1 MENVKVNIYSKFLYL
16 KNKLTY
22 KNILKAIVI
31 IATIVIAYN
40 CLTKVA
46 YADGFLSYGNSDDP
60 YKSIQEGWGQFI
72 ADKYRNNYAL
82 DIIDTHGWELIDKA
96 ITGLTNIVFSGI
108 VMISWF
114 GVNIF
119 RFCFTND
126 IAAGFANQLNSVL
139 GSLNNGIFNNFF
151 MIVFMISLF
160 SIVYNLYKKN
170 FSAIGSQ
177 ILAVAI
183 IYATTAFLSNGA
195 VGFLSKT
202 TEFSKTIG
210 TSAIVAINGKD
221 NNNEGSLEDYSKT
234 VVGTLWGNFVQQ
246 PWVMLE
252 FDGKVPLNDENMTTK
267 NSINEEALNYS
278 KDILSEP
285 YGSDEREKALESIN
299 EKFNK
304 ELFSKNGINT
314 KLVSVCVLFV
324 ITLIKMIILIA
335 VGMIQIGFQLMSI
348 LLILLLPFIMLI
360 AIVPF
365 FGGTNIIKGIARKY
379 LGTQLGIIVSSFVLA
394 LLVLVDT
401 VTLTMFQA
409 WGANLIIALLMQ
421 CTCWIMVIA
430 FRKQLM
436 NGLINLQNRI
446 APGTSGAFKFGAKP
460 LDKWADIAKE
470 YAVNPAMD
478 RAYDIGDNLIT
489 KAQYAKEYT
498 KGNLSLYKDRK
509 VAQAIDFLGSKYDN
523 LKNNKP
529 EDIENANNP
538 KENIDGVK
546 DTKNK
551 VNSNENINKKPV
563 EKFDLNGVKATKPSN
578 ITSENIPNKNINN
591 ENINNENKSN
601 IDEEAV
607 TKNDIKDPIENKD
620 IAPKTIDENIK
631 NNGNDTGTIQD
642 KSPGSKEN
650 KTIPE
655 DEEITTKPEEIK
667 TPEKTIN
674 KENLNELRNE
684 NTSAD
689 KKNNDSN
696 ISNTSVTEVPEDL
709 VEEKSVEVINKAKND
724 VKANKEKINNNINS
738 KNTEINPETKEN
750 IEVASSPEVTEIK
763 KKSTKKVENIKNNGQ
778 PKEKPVDKK
787 EIKEVSTK
795 ERVERVKS
803 FMGVSSKDIKSKEK
817 HLENKLEYI
826 KKGNSKNFKEK
837 GS

>member
-1 MENVKVNIYSKFLYL
+1 MENVKINIYSKFLYL

-22 KNILKAIVI
+22 KNILKALVI

-40 CLTKVA
+40 CLTKIA

-210 TSAIVAINGKD
+210 TSAIVAINGKE
-221 NNNEGSLEDYSKT
+221 NNEGSLEDYSKT

-252 FDGKVPLNDENMTTK
+252 FDGKLQLMNKD
-267 NSINEEALNYS
+267 SINKEALDYS

-285 YGSDEREKALESIN
+285 YGSDEREKALKSID
-299 EKFNK
+299 EKFNN

-401 VTLTMFQA
+401 VTITMFQA

-446 APGTSGAFKFGAKP
+446 APGTAGAFKFGSKT
-460 LDKWADIAKE
+460 LDKSADITKE

-478 RAYDIGDNLIT
+478 KAYDIGDNLIT

-523 LKNNKP
+523 LKNNKT
-529 EDIENANNP
+529 EDIENSNNP
-538 KENIDGVK
+538 KENIDKVN

-578 ITSENIPNKNINN
+578 ITSENIPNKNIND
-591 ENINNENKSN
+591 ENKPN

-642 KSPGSKEN
+642 ESPGSKEN

-674 KENLNELRNE
+674 KENLNELKNE

-696 ISNTSVTEVPEDL
+696 ISNTTVTEVPEDL
-709 VEEKSVEVINKAKND
+709 VEEKSVEAINKAKND
-724 VKANKEKINNNINS
+724 IKVNKEKMNNNISS
-738 KNTEINPETKEN
+738 KNTEINPEAKEN
-750 IEVASSPEVTEIK
+750 IEIASSPEVTEIK

-778 PKEKPVDKK
+778 
-787 EIKEVSTK
+787 
-795 ERVERVKS
+795 
-803 FMGVSSKDIKSKEK
+803 
-817 HLENKLEYI
+817 
-826 KKGNSKNFKEK
+826 
-837 GS
+837 

>member
-1 MENVKVNIYSKFLYL
+1 MENVKINIYSKFLYL

-40 CLTKVA
+40 CLTKIA

-60 YKSIQEGWGQFI
+60 YKNIPEGWGMFI
-72 ADKYRNNYAL
+72 SEKYRNNYAL

-210 TSAIVAINGKD
+210 TSAIVAINGKE
-221 NNNEGSLEDYSKT
+221 NNEGSLEDYSKT

-252 FDGKVPLNDENMTTK
+252 FDGKLQLMNKD
-267 NSINEEALNYS
+267 SINKEALDYS

-285 YGSDEREKALESIN
+285 YGSDEREKALKSID
-299 EKFNK
+299 EKFNN

-314 KLVSVCVLFV
+314 KLVSVCVLFI

-401 VTLTMFQA
+401 VTLTMFQS

-446 APGTSGAFKFGAKP
+446 APGTAGAFKFGSKT
-460 LDKWADIAKE
+460 LDKSADITKE

-478 RAYDIGDNLIT
+478 KAYDIGDNLIT
-489 KAQYAKEYT
+489 KAQYVKEYT

-509 VAQAIDFLGSKYDN
+509 VAQTIDFLGSKYDN
-523 LKNNKP
+523 LKNNKT
-529 EDIENANNP
+529 EDIENSNNP
-538 KENIDGVK
+538 KENIDKVN

-563 EKFDLNGVKATKPSN
+563 EKFDLNGVKATKPIDTNSN
-578 ITSENIPNKNINN
+578 ITSENIPNKNIND
-591 ENINNENKSN
+591 ENKPN

-642 KSPGSKEN
+642 KSPRSKEN
-650 KTIPE
+650 KTISE

-674 KENLNELRNE
+674 KENLNELKNE

-689 KKNNDSN
+689 RKNNYSN
-696 ISNTSVTEVPEDL
+696 SSNTSVTEVPEDL
-709 VEEKSVEVINKAKND
+709 VEEKSVEAINKAKND

-738 KNTEINPETKEN
+738 KNTEINPKAKEN

-778 PKEKPVDKK
+778 PKEKSPDKK
-787 EIKEVSTK
+787 QIKEVSTK

-803 FMGVSSKDIKSKEK
+803 FMGVSNKDIKSKEK
-817 HLENKLEYI
+817 HLENKLKYI
-826 KKGNSKNFKEK
+826 KKGNSKNFKKK

>member
-1 MENVKVNIYSKFLYL
+1 MENVKINIYSKFLYL

-40 CLTKVA
+40 CLTKIA

-60 YKSIQEGWGQFI
+60 YKNIPEGWGMFI
-72 ADKYRNNYAL
+72 SEKYRNNYAL

-221 NNNEGSLEDYSKT
+221 NNEGSLEDYSKT

-446 APGTSGAFKFGAKP
+446 APGTAGAFRFGAKP
-460 LDKWADIAKE
+460 LDKGADIAKE

-578 ITSENIPNKNINN
+578 ITSENIPNKNING
-591 ENINNENKSN
+591 ENKPN
-601 IDEEAV
+601 IDEDAV

-631 NNGNDTGTIQD
+631 NNGNDNGTIQD

-650 KTIPE
+650 KTISE

-674 KENLNELRNE
+674 KENLNELKNE

-696 ISNTSVTEVPEDL
+696 SSNISVTEIPEDL
-709 VEEKSVEVINKAKND
+709 VEEKSVEAINKAKND

-738 KNTEINPETKEN
+738 KNVESNPEVKEN

-778 PKEKPVDKK
+778 PKEK
-787 EIKEVSTK
+787 
-795 ERVERVKS
+795 
-803 FMGVSSKDIKSKEK
+803 
-817 HLENKLEYI
+817 
-826 KKGNSKNFKEK
+826 
-837 GS
+837 

>member
-1 MENVKVNIYSKFLYL
+1 MENVKINIYSKFLYL

-31 IATIVIAYN
+31 ISTIVIAYN
-40 CLTKVA
+40 CLTKIA

-60 YKSIQEGWGQFI
+60 YKSIPEGWGMFI
-72 ADKYRNNYAL
+72 SEKYRNNYAL

-210 TSAIVAINGKD
+210 TSAIVAINGKE
-221 NNNEGSLEDYSKT
+221 NNEGSLEDYSKT

-246 PWVMLE
+246 PWIMLE
-252 FDGKVPLNDENMTTK
+252 FDGKLQLMNKD
-267 NSINEEALNYS
+267 SINKEALDYS

-285 YGSDEREKALESIN
+285 YGSDEREKALKSID
-299 EKFNK
+299 EKFNN

-314 KLVSVCVLFV
+314 KLVSVCVLFI

-401 VTLTMFQA
+401 VTLTMFQS

-446 APGTSGAFKFGAKP
+446 APGTAGAFKFGTKT
-460 LDKWADIAKE
+460 LDKSADITKE

-478 RAYDIGDNLIT
+478 KAYDIGDNLIT
-489 KAQYAKEYT
+489 KAQYVKEYT

-509 VAQAIDFLGSKYDN
+509 VAQAIDLLGSKYDN

-529 EDIENANNP
+529 EDIENSNNP

-563 EKFDLNGVKATKPSN
+563 EKFDLNGVKATKPIDTNSN

-591 ENINNENKSN
+591 ENKPN

-607 TKNDIKDPIENKD
+607 TENDIKDPIENKD

-650 KTIPE
+650 KTISE

-674 KENLNELRNE
+674 KENLNELKNE

-689 KKNNDSN
+689 KKNNVSN
-696 ISNTSVTEVPEDL
+696 ISNTNVTEVPEDL
-709 VEEKSVEVINKAKND
+709 VEEKSVEAINKAKND
-724 VKANKEKINNNINS
+724 VKVNKEKMNNNISS
-738 KNTEINPETKEN
+738 KNTEINPEAKEN

-778 PKEKPVDKK
+778 PKEKSPDKK
-787 EIKEVSTK
+787 QIKEVSTN

-803 FMGVSSKDIKSKEK
+803 FMGVSNKDIKSKEK

-826 KKGNSKNFKEK
+826 KKGNSKNFKKK

>member
-1 MENVKVNIYSKFLYL
+1 MENVKINIYSKFLYL

-40 CLTKVA
+40 CLTKIA

-60 YKSIQEGWGQFI
+60 YKNIPEGWGMFI
-72 ADKYRNNYAL
+72 SEKYRNNYAL

-221 NNNEGSLEDYSKT
+221 NNEGSLEDYSKT

-348 LLILLLPFIMLI
+348 LLILLLQFIMLI

-446 APGTSGAFKFGAKP
+446 APGTAGAFRFGAKP
-460 LDKWADIAKE
+460 LDKGADIAKE

-578 ITSENIPNKNINN
+578 ITSENIPNKNING
-591 ENINNENKSN
+591 ENKPN
-601 IDEEAV
+601 IDEDAV

-631 NNGNDTGTIQD
+631 NNGNDNGTIQD

-650 KTIPE
+650 KTISE

-674 KENLNELRNE
+674 KENLNELKNE

-696 ISNTSVTEVPEDL
+696 SSNISVTEIPEDL
-709 VEEKSVEVINKAKND
+709 VEEKSVEAINKAKND

-738 KNTEINPETKEN
+738 KNVESNPEVKEN

-778 PKEKPVDKK
+778 PKEKSADKK

-803 FMGVSSKDIKSKEK
+803 FMGVSNKDIKSKEK

-826 KKGNSKNFKEK
+826 KKGNSKNFKKK

>member
-1 MENVKVNIYSKFLYL
+1 MESVKVNIYSKFLYL

-22 KNILKAIVI
+22 KNILKALVI

-40 CLTKVA
+40 CLTKIA

-60 YKSIQEGWGQFI
+60 YKNIPEGWGMFI
-72 ADKYRNNYAL
+72 SEKYRNNYAL

-221 NNNEGSLEDYSKT
+221 NNEGSLEDYSKT

-246 PWVMLE
+246 PWIMLE
-252 FDGKVPLNDENMTTK
+252 FDGKVPLIKNNKDNDD
-267 NSINEEALNYS
+267 ALNYS
-278 KDILSEP
+278 KEILSEP
-285 YGSDEREKALESIN
+285 YGSNEREKALESIN

-324 ITLIKMIILIA
+324 ITLIKMVILIA

-401 VTLTMFQA
+401 VTITMFQA

-446 APGTSGAFKFGAKP
+446 APGTAGAFKFGSKT
-460 LDKWADIAKE
+460 LDKSADITKE

-478 RAYDIGDNLIT
+478 KAYDIGDNLIT
-489 KAQYAKEYT
+489 KAQYVKEYT

-523 LKNNKP
+523 LKNNKT
-529 EDIENANNP
+529 EDIENSNNP
-538 KENIDGVK
+538 KENIDKVN

-563 EKFDLNGVKATKPSN
+563 EKFDLNGVKATKPIDTNSN
-578 ITSENIPNKNINN
+578 ITSENIPNKNIND
-591 ENINNENKSN
+591 ENKPN

-650 KTIPE
+650 KTISE

-674 KENLNELRNE
+674 KENINELKNE

-696 ISNTSVTEVPEDL
+696 ISNISVTEVPEDL
-709 VEEKSVEVINKAKND
+709 VEEKSVEAINKAKND
-724 VKANKEKINNNINS
+724 VKVNKEKMNNNISS
-738 KNTEINPETKEN
+738 KNTEINPEAKEN

-763 KKSTKKVENIKNNGQ
+763 KKSTKKVENIKNNGK
-778 PKEKPVDKK
+778 PKEKSPDKK
-787 EIKEVSTK
+787 QIKEVSTK

-803 FMGVSSKDIKSKEK
+803 FMGVSNKDIKSKEK

>member
-1 MENVKVNIYSKFLYL
+1 MENVKINIYSKFLYL

-22 KNILKAIVI
+22 KNILKALVI

-40 CLTKVA
+40 CLTKIA

-210 TSAIVAINGKD
+210 TSAIVAINGKE
-221 NNNEGSLEDYSKT
+221 NNEGSLEDYSKT

-252 FDGKVPLNDENMTTK
+252 FDGKLQLMNKD
-267 NSINEEALNYS
+267 SINKEALDYS

-285 YGSDEREKALESIN
+285 YGSDEREKALKSID
-299 EKFNK
+299 EKFNN

-401 VTLTMFQA
+401 VTITMFQA

-446 APGTSGAFKFGAKP
+446 APGTAGAFKFGSKT
-460 LDKWADIAKE
+460 LDKSADITKE

-478 RAYDIGDNLIT
+478 KAYDIGDNLIT

-509 VAQAIDFLGSKYDN
+509 VAQAIEFL
-523 LKNNKP
+523 
-529 EDIENANNP
+529 
-538 KENIDGVK
+538 
-546 DTKNK
+546 K
-551 VNSNENINKKPV
+551 V
-563 EKFDLNGVKATKPSN
+563 LN
-578 ITSENIPNKNINN
+578 
-591 ENINNENKSN
+591 
-601 IDEEAV
+601 
-607 TKNDIKDPIENKD
+607 
-620 IAPKTIDENIK
+620 TII
-631 NNGNDTGTIQD
+631 
-642 KSPGSKEN
+642 
-650 KTIPE
+650 
-655 DEEITTKPEEIK
+655 
-667 TPEKTIN
+667 
-674 KENLNELRNE
+674 
-684 NTSAD
+684 
-689 KKNNDSN
+689 
-696 ISNTSVTEVPEDL
+696 
-709 VEEKSVEVINKAKND
+709 
-724 VKANKEKINNNINS
+724 
-738 KNTEINPETKEN
+738 
-750 IEVASSPEVTEIK
+750 
-763 KKSTKKVENIKNNGQ
+763 
-778 PKEKPVDKK
+778 
-787 EIKEVSTK
+787 
-795 ERVERVKS
+795 
-803 FMGVSSKDIKSKEK
+803 
-817 HLENKLEYI
+817 
-826 KKGNSKNFKEK
+826 
-837 GS
+837 

>member
-1 MENVKVNIYSKFLYL
+1 MENVKINIYSKFLYL

-40 CLTKVA
+40 CLTKIA

-60 YKSIQEGWGQFI
+60 YKSIPEGWGMFI
-72 ADKYRNNYAL
+72 SEKYRNNYAL

-210 TSAIVAINGKD
+210 TSAIVAINGKE
-221 NNNEGSLEDYSKT
+221 NNEGSLEDYSKT

-252 FDGKVPLNDENMTTK
+252 FDGKLQLMNKD
-267 NSINEEALNYS
+267 SINKEALDYS

-285 YGSDEREKALESIN
+285 YGSDEREKALKSID
-299 EKFNK
+299 EKFNN

-314 KLVSVCVLFV
+314 KLVSVCVLFI

-401 VTLTMFQA
+401 VTLTMFQS

-446 APGTSGAFKFGAKP
+446 APGTAGAFKFGAKP
-460 LDKWADIAKE
+460 LDKGADIAKE

-529 EDIENANNP
+529 EDIENVNNP
-538 KENIDGVK
+538 KENIDGIK

-563 EKFDLNGVKATKPSN
+563 EKFDLNGVKATKPIDTNSN
-578 ITSENIPNKNINN
+578 INSENIPNKNING
-591 ENINNENKSN
+591 ENKPN
-601 IDEEAV
+601 IDEESV

-642 KSPGSKEN
+642 ESPGSKEN
-650 KTIPE
+650 KTI
-655 DEEITTKPEEIK
+655 
-667 TPEKTIN
+667 
-674 KENLNELRNE
+674 
-684 NTSAD
+684 
-689 KKNNDSN
+689 
-696 ISNTSVTEVPEDL
+696 
-709 VEEKSVEVINKAKND
+709 
-724 VKANKEKINNNINS
+724 
-738 KNTEINPETKEN
+738 
-750 IEVASSPEVTEIK
+750 
-763 KKSTKKVENIKNNGQ
+763 
-778 PKEKPVDKK
+778 
-787 EIKEVSTK
+787 
-795 ERVERVKS
+795 
-803 FMGVSSKDIKSKEK
+803 
-817 HLENKLEYI
+817 
-826 KKGNSKNFKEK
+826 
-837 GS
+837 

>member
-1 MENVKVNIYSKFLYL
+1 MENVKINIYSKFLYL

-40 CLTKVA
+40 CLTKIA

-60 YKSIQEGWGQFI
+60 YKSIPEGWGMFI
-72 ADKYRNNYAL
+72 SEKYRNNYAL

-210 TSAIVAINGKD
+210 TSAIVAINGKE
-221 NNNEGSLEDYSKT
+221 NNEGSLEDYSKT

-246 PWVMLE
+246 PWIMLE
-252 FDGKVPLNDENMTTK
+252 FDGKLQLMNKD
-267 NSINEEALNYS
+267 SINKEALDYS

-285 YGSDEREKALESIN
+285 YGSDEREKALKSID
-299 EKFNK
+299 EKFNN

-314 KLVSVCVLFV
+314 KLVSVCVLFI

-379 LGTQLGIIVSSFVLA
+379 LGTQLGSCRYCYAYNVS
-394 LLVLVDT
+394 
-401 VTLTMFQA
+401 
-409 WGANLIIALLMQ
+409 
-421 CTCWIMVIA
+421 IM
-430 FRKQLM
+430 
-436 NGLINLQNRI
+436 
-446 APGTSGAFKFGAKP
+446 
-460 LDKWADIAKE
+460 
-470 YAVNPAMD
+470 
-478 RAYDIGDNLIT
+478 
-489 KAQYAKEYT
+489 
-498 KGNLSLYKDRK
+498 
-509 VAQAIDFLGSKYDN
+509 GS
-523 LKNNKP
+523 
-529 EDIENANNP
+529 
-538 KENIDGVK
+538 
-546 DTKNK
+546 
-551 VNSNENINKKPV
+551 
-563 EKFDLNGVKATKPSN
+563 
-578 ITSENIPNKNINN
+578 
-591 ENINNENKSN
+591 
-601 IDEEAV
+601 
-607 TKNDIKDPIENKD
+607 
-620 IAPKTIDENIK
+620 
-631 NNGNDTGTIQD
+631 
-642 KSPGSKEN
+642 
-650 KTIPE
+650 
-655 DEEITTKPEEIK
+655 
-667 TPEKTIN
+667 
-674 KENLNELRNE
+674 
-684 NTSAD
+684 
-689 KKNNDSN
+689 
-696 ISNTSVTEVPEDL
+696 
-709 VEEKSVEVINKAKND
+709 
-724 VKANKEKINNNINS
+724 
-738 KNTEINPETKEN
+738 
-750 IEVASSPEVTEIK
+750 
-763 KKSTKKVENIKNNGQ
+763 
-778 PKEKPVDKK
+778 
-787 EIKEVSTK
+787 
-795 ERVERVKS
+795 
-803 FMGVSSKDIKSKEK
+803 
-817 HLENKLEYI
+817 
-826 KKGNSKNFKEK
+826 
-837 GS
+837 

>member
-1 MENVKVNIYSKFLYL
+1 MENVKINIYSKFLYL

-40 CLTKVA
+40 CLTKIA

-60 YKSIQEGWGQFI
+60 YKNIPEGWGMFI
-72 ADKYRNNYAL
+72 SEKYRNNYAL

-221 NNNEGSLEDYSKT
+221 NNEGSLEDYSKT

-446 APGTSGAFKFGAKP
+446 APGTAGAFRFGAKP
-460 LDKWADIAKE
+460 LDKGADIAKE

-578 ITSENIPNKNINN
+578 ITSENIPNKNING
-591 ENINNENKSN
+591 ENKPN
-601 IDEEAV
+601 IDEDAV

-631 NNGNDTGTIQD
+631 NNGNDNGTIQD

-650 KTIPE
+650 KTISE

-674 KENLNELRNE
+674 KENLNELKNE

-696 ISNTSVTEVPEDL
+696 SSNISVTEIPEDL
-709 VEEKSVEVINKAKND
+709 VEEKSVEAINKAKND

-738 KNTEINPETKEN
+738 KNVESNPEVKEN

-763 KKSTKKVENIKNNGQ
+763 KKSTKKVENLSLIH
-778 PKEKPVDKK
+778 
-787 EIKEVSTK
+787 I
-795 ERVERVKS
+795 
-803 FMGVSSKDIKSKEK
+803 
-817 HLENKLEYI
+817 
-826 KKGNSKNFKEK
+826 
-837 GS
+837 

>member
-1 MENVKVNIYSKFLYL
+1 MENVKINIYSKFLYL

-40 CLTKVA
+40 CLTKIA

-252 FDGKVPLNDENMTTK
+252 FDGKLELVSK
-267 NSINEEALNYS
+267 NSDNNNGANKEAIDYS
-278 KDILSEP
+278 KEILSEP

-401 VTLTMFQA
+401 VTITMFQA

-446 APGTSGAFKFGAKP
+446 APGTAGAFKFGSKT
-460 LDKWADIAKE
+460 LDKSADITKE

-478 RAYDIGDNLIT
+478 KAYDIGDNLIT
-489 KAQYAKEYT
+489 KAQYVKEYT

-523 LKNNKP
+523 LKNNKT
-529 EDIENANNP
+529 EDIENSNNP
-538 KENIDGVK
+538 KENIDKVN
-546 DTKNK
+546 DIKNK

-563 EKFDLNGVKATKPSN
+563 EKFDLNGVKATKPIDTNSN
-578 ITSENIPNKNINN
+578 IISENITNKNIND
-591 ENINNENKSN
+591 ENKPN

-631 NNGNDTGTIQD
+631 NNGNYTGTIHD

-650 KTIPE
+650 KTISE

-674 KENLNELRNE
+674 KENLNELKNE

-689 KKNNDSN
+689 RKNNDSN
-696 ISNTSVTEVPEDL
+696 ISNTNVTEVPEDL
-709 VEEKSVEVINKAKND
+709 VEEKSVEAINKAKND
-724 VKANKEKINNNINS
+724 VKVNKEKMNNNISS
-738 KNTEINPETKEN
+738 KNTEINPEAKEN

-763 KKSTKKVENIKNNGQ
+763 KKSTKKVENIKNNRQ
-778 PKEKPVDKK
+778 PKEKSPNKK
-787 EIKEVSTK
+787 QIKEVSTK

-803 FMGVSSKDIKSKEK
+803 FMGVSNKDIKSKEK

-826 KKGNSKNFKEK
+826 KKGNSKNFKKK

>member
-1 MENVKVNIYSKFLYL
+1 MENVKINIYSKFLYL

-40 CLTKVA
+40 CLTKIA

-60 YKSIQEGWGQFI
+60 YKNIPEGWGMFI
-72 ADKYRNNYAL
+72 SEKYRNNYAL

-221 NNNEGSLEDYSKT
+221 NNEGSLEDYSKT

-401 VTLTMFQA
+401 VTLTMFQS

-446 APGTSGAFKFGAKP
+446 APGTAGAFKFGAKP
-460 LDKWADIAKE
+460 LDKGADIAKE

-529 EDIENANNP
+529 EDIENDNNP

-578 ITSENIPNKNINN
+578 ITSENIPNKNING
-591 ENINNENKSN
+591 ENKPN
-601 IDEEAV
+601 IDEDAV

-631 NNGNDTGTIQD
+631 NNGNDNGTIQD

-650 KTIPE
+650 KTISE

-674 KENLNELRNE
+674 KENLNELKNE

-696 ISNTSVTEVPEDL
+696 SSNISVTEIPEDL
-709 VEEKSVEVINKAKND
+709 VEEKSVEAINKAKND

-738 KNTEINPETKEN
+738 KNVESNPEVKEN

-778 PKEKPVDKK
+778 PKEKSADKK

-803 FMGVSSKDIKSKEK
+803 FMGVSNRAIKSKEK
-817 HLENKLEYI
+817 HLENKLKYI
-826 KKGNSKNFKEK
+826 KKGNSKNFKKK

>member
-1 MENVKVNIYSKFLYL
+1 MENVKINIYSKFLYL

-22 KNILKAIVI
+22 KNILKALVI

-40 CLTKVA
+40 CLTKIA

-202 TEFSKTIG
+202 TEFSKSIG

-252 FDGKVPLNDENMTTK
+252 FDGKVPLVTDKGGEN
-267 NSINEEALNYS
+267 NEALDYS
-278 KDILSEP
+278 KEILSEP

-401 VTLTMFQA
+401 VTLTMFQS

-446 APGTSGAFKFGAKP
+446 APGTAGAFKFGAKP
-460 LDKWADIAKE
+460 LDKGADIAKE

-478 RAYDIGDNLIT
+478 KAYDIGDNLIT

-538 KENIDGVK
+538 KENI
-546 DTKNK
+546 
-551 VNSNENINKKPV
+551 NKKPV

-578 ITSENIPNKNINN
+578 ITSENIPNRNING
-591 ENINNENKSN
+591 ENKLN
-601 IDEEAV
+601 IDEDAV

-650 KTIPE
+650 KTISE

-667 TPEKTIN
+667 APEKTIN
-674 KENLNELRNE
+674 KENLNELKNE

-689 KKNNDSN
+689 KKNNVSN
-696 ISNTSVTEVPEDL
+696 ISNTSVTEIPEDL
-709 VEEKSVEVINKAKND
+709 VEEKSVEAINKAKND
-724 VKANKEKINNNINS
+724 IKANKEKINNNINF
-738 KNTEINPETKEN
+738 KNTESNPKVKEN
-750 IEVASSPEVTEIK
+750 IEIASLPEVTEIK

-778 PKEKPVDKK
+778 PKEKSADKK
-787 EIKEVSTK
+787 QIKEVSTK

-803 FMGVSSKDIKSKEK
+803 FMRVSNKDIKSKEK

-826 KKGNSKNFKEK
+826 KKGNSKNFKKK

>member
-1 MENVKVNIYSKFLYL
+1 MENVKINIYSKFLYL

-40 CLTKVA
+40 CLTKIA

-60 YKSIQEGWGQFI
+60 YKSIPEGWGMFI
-72 ADKYRNNYAL
+72 SEKYRNNYAL

-210 TSAIVAINGKD
+210 TSAIVAINGKE
-221 NNNEGSLEDYSKT
+221 NNEGSLEDYSKT

-252 FDGKVPLNDENMTTK
+252 FDGKLQLMNKD
-267 NSINEEALNYS
+267 SINKEALDYS

-285 YGSDEREKALESIN
+285 YGSDEREKALKSID
-299 EKFNK
+299 EKFNN

-314 KLVSVCVLFV
+314 KLVSVCVLFI

-401 VTLTMFQA
+401 VTLTMFQS

-446 APGTSGAFKFGAKP
+446 APGTAGAFKFGSKT
-460 LDKWADIAKE
+460 LDKSADITKE

-478 RAYDIGDNLIT
+478 KAYDIGDNLIT
-489 KAQYAKEYT
+489 KAQYVKEYT

-509 VAQAIDFLGSKYDN
+509 VAQTIDFLGSKYDN
-523 LKNNKP
+523 LKNNKT
-529 EDIENANNP
+529 EDIENSNNP
-538 KENIDGVK
+538 KENIDKVN

-563 EKFDLNGVKATKPSN
+563 EKFDLNGVKATKPIDTNSN
-578 ITSENIPNKNINN
+578 ITSENIPNKNIND
-591 ENINNENKSN
+591 ENKPN

-631 NNGNDTGTIQD
+631 NNGNDNGTIQD

-650 KTIPE
+650 KTISE

-674 KENLNELRNE
+674 KENINELKNE
-684 NTSAD
+684 NTSTD

-696 ISNTSVTEVPEDL
+696 ISVTEVPEDL
-709 VEEKSVEVINKAKND
+709 VEEKSVEAINKAKND
-724 VKANKEKINNNINS
+724 VKVNKEKMNNNISS

-778 PKEKPVDKK
+778 PKEKSSDKK
-787 EIKEVSTK
+787 QIKEVSTK

-803 FMGVSSKDIKSKEK
+803 FMGVSNKDIKSKEK

-826 KKGNSKNFKEK
+826 KKGNSKNFKKK

>member
-1 MENVKVNIYSKFLYL
+1 MENVKINIYSKFLYL

-22 KNILKAIVI
+22 KNILKALVI

-46 YADGFLSYGNSDDP
+46 YADGFLSYGTSDDP
-60 YKSIQEGWGQFI
+60 YKNIQEGWGQFI
-72 ADKYRNNYAL
+72 AEKYRNNYAL
-82 DIIDTHGWELIDKA
+82 DVIDMHGWELIDKA
-96 ITGLTNIVFSGI
+96 INGLTNIVFSGI

-139 GSLNNGIFNNFF
+139 DSLNNGIFNNFF

-252 FDGKVPLNDENMTTK
+252 FDGKVPLISKDNTEAIADK
-267 NSINEEALNYS
+267 NAMEYS
-278 KDILSEP
+278 KEILSEP
-285 YGSDEREKALESIN
+285 YGSDKREKALESIN

-314 KLVSVCVLFV
+314 KLVSVCVLFI

-401 VTLTMFQA
+401 VTLTMFQS

-446 APGTSGAFKFGAKP
+446 APGTAGAFKFGAKP
-460 LDKWADIAKE
+460 LDKGADI
-470 YAVNPAMD
+470 
-478 RAYDIGDNLIT
+478 
-489 KAQYAKEYT
+489 AKEYT

-529 EDIENANNP
+529 EDIENVNNP

-591 ENINNENKSN
+591 ENKPN

-650 KTIPE
+650 KTISE

-674 KENLNELRNE
+674 KENLNELKNE
-684 NTSAD
+684 NTSSD

-696 ISNTSVTEVPEDL
+696 ISNTTVTEVPEDL
-709 VEEKSVEVINKAKND
+709 VEEKSVEAINKAKND

-738 KNTEINPETKEN
+738 KNVESNLEAKEN

-778 PKEKPVDKK
+778 PKEKSPDKK
-787 EIKEVSTK
+787 QIKEVSTK

-803 FMGVSSKDIKSKEK
+803 FMGVSNKDIKSKEK

-826 KKGNSKNFKEK
+826 KKGNSKNFKKK

>member
-1 MENVKVNIYSKFLYL
+1 MENVKINIYSKFLYL

-22 KNILKAIVI
+22 KNILKALVI

-40 CLTKVA
+40 CLTKIA

-60 YKSIQEGWGQFI
+60 YKNIPEGWGMFI
-72 ADKYRNNYAL
+72 SEKYRNNYAL

-202 TEFSKTIG
+202 TEFSKSIG

-252 FDGKVPLNDENMTTK
+252 FDGKLQLMNKD
-267 NSINEEALNYS
+267 SINKEALDYS
-278 KDILSEP
+278 KDILSKP
-285 YGSDEREKALESIN
+285 YGSDEREKALKSID
-299 EKFNK
+299 EKFNN

-314 KLVSVCVLFV
+314 KLVSVCVLFI

-401 VTLTMFQA
+401 VTLTMFQS

-446 APGTSGAFKFGAKP
+446 APGTAGAFKFGAKP
-460 LDKWADIAKE
+460 LDKGANIAKE
-470 YAVNPAMD
+470 YAVDPAMN

-509 VAQAIDFLGSKYDN
+509 VAQAIDFLGSKYNN
-523 LKNNKP
+523 LKNSKP
-529 EDIENANNP
+529 EDIENTNNP

-551 VNSNENINKKPV
+551 SNSNENINKKPV
-563 EKFDLNGVKATKPSN
+563 EKFDLNGVKATKPIDNNSN
-578 ITSENIPNKNINN
+578 IPSENIPNKNING
-591 ENINNENKSN
+591 ENKPN

-607 TKNDIKDPIENKD
+607 TKNDIKDPIESKD
-620 IAPKTIDENIK
+620 IDPKTIDENMK
-631 NNGNDTGTIQD
+631 NNGNTNGTIQD
-642 KSPGSKEN
+642 ESPGSKEN

-655 DEEITTKPEEIK
+655 DDEITTKPEEIK
-667 TPEKTIN
+667 TPEKPTN
-674 KENLNELRNE
+674 KENLNELKNE
-684 NTSAD
+684 NISAD

-696 ISNTSVTEVPEDL
+696 TSNTSVTEVPEDL
-709 VEEKSVEVINKAKND
+709 VEEKSVEAINKAKND

-738 KNTEINPETKEN
+738 KNTEINPEAKEN
-750 IEVASSPEVTEIK
+750 IDVASPPEVTEIK

-778 PKEKPVDKK
+778 PKEKSPDKK
-787 EIKEVSTK
+787 QIKEVSTK

-803 FMGVSSKDIKSKEK
+803 FMGVSNKDIKSKEK
-817 HLENKLEYI
+817 HLKNKLKYI
-826 KKGNSKNFKEK
+826 KKGNSKNFKKK

>member
-1 MENVKVNIYSKFLYL
+1 MENVKINIYSKFLYL

-246 PWVMLE
+246 PWIMLE
-252 FDGKVPLNDENMTTK
+252 FDGKVPLIKNNKDNDD
-267 NSINEEALNYS
+267 ALNYS
-278 KDILSEP
+278 KEILSEP
-285 YGSDEREKALESIN
+285 YGSNEREKALESIN

-401 VTLTMFQA
+401 VTITMFQA

-446 APGTSGAFKFGAKP
+446 APGTVGAFKFGSKT
-460 LDKWADIAKE
+460 LDKSADITKE

-478 RAYDIGDNLIT
+478 KAYDIGDNLIT
-489 KAQYAKEYT
+489 KAQYVKEYT

-523 LKNNKP
+523 LKNNKT
-529 EDIENANNP
+529 EDIENSNNP
-538 KENIDGVK
+538 KENIDKVN

-563 EKFDLNGVKATKPSN
+563 EKFDLNGVKATKSIDTNSN
-578 ITSENIPNKNINN
+578 ITSENIPNKNIND
-591 ENINNENKSN
+591 ENKPN

-650 KTIPE
+650 KTISE

-674 KENLNELRNE
+674 KENINELKNE

-696 ISNTSVTEVPEDL
+696 ISNISVTEVPEDL
-709 VEEKSVEVINKAKND
+709 VEEKSVEAINKAKND
-724 VKANKEKINNNINS
+724 VKVNKEKMNNNISS
-738 KNTEINPETKEN
+738 KNTEINPEAKEN

-763 KKSTKKVENIKNNGQ
+763 KKSTKKVENIKNNGK
-778 PKEKPVDKK
+778 PKEKSPDKK
-787 EIKEVSTK
+787 QIKEVSTK

-803 FMGVSSKDIKSKEK
+803 FMGVSNKDIKSKEK

>member
-1 MENVKVNIYSKFLYL
+1 MENVKINIYSKFLYL

-40 CLTKVA
+40 CLTKIA

-60 YKSIQEGWGQFI
+60 YKSIPEGWGMFI
-72 ADKYRNNYAL
+72 SEKYRNNYAL

-96 ITGLTNIVFSGI
+96 ITGLTNIAFSGI

-126 IAAGFANQLNSVL
+126 IAEGFANQLNSVL

-210 TSAIVAINGKD
+210 TSAIVAINGKE
-221 NNNEGSLEDYSKT
+221 NNEGSLEDYSKT

-252 FDGKVPLNDENMTTK
+252 FDGKVPLISKDNTEAIADK
-267 NSINEEALNYS
+267 NAMEYS
-278 KDILSEP
+278 KEILSEP
-285 YGSDEREKALESIN
+285 YGSDEREKALKSID
-299 EKFNK
+299 EKFNN

-314 KLVSVCVLFV
+314 KLVSVCVLFI
-324 ITLIKMIILIA
+324 ITLIKMVILIA

-401 VTLTMFQA
+401 VTLTMFQS

-446 APGTSGAFKFGAKP
+446 APGTAGAFKFGSKT
-460 LDKWADIAKE
+460 LDKSVDITKE

-478 RAYDIGDNLIT
+478 KAYDIGDNLIT
-489 KAQYAKEYT
+489 KAQYVKEYT

-509 VAQAIDFLGSKYDN
+509 VAQTIDFLGSKYDN
-523 LKNNKP
+523 LKNNKT
-529 EDIENANNP
+529 EDIENSNNP
-538 KENIDGVK
+538 KENIDKVN

-563 EKFDLNGVKATKPSN
+563 EKFDLNGVKATKPIDTNSN
-578 ITSENIPNKNINN
+578 ITSENIPNKNIND
-591 ENINNENKSN
+591 ENKPN

-631 NNGNDTGTIQD
+631 NNGNDNGTIQD

-650 KTIPE
+650 KTISE
-655 DEEITTKPEEIK
+655 DEEITTKPEKIK

-674 KENLNELRNE
+674 KENLNELKNE
-684 NTSAD
+684 NTSTD

-696 ISNTSVTEVPEDL
+696 ISVTEVPEDL
-709 VEEKSVEVINKAKND
+709 VEEKSVEAINKAKND
-724 VKANKEKINNNINS
+724 VKVNKEKMNNNIS
-738 KNTEINPETKEN
+738 FKNTEINPETKEN

-778 PKEKPVDKK
+778 PKEKSSDKK
-787 EIKEVSTK
+787 QIKEVSTK

-803 FMGVSSKDIKSKEK
+803 FMGVSNKDIKSKEK

-826 KKGNSKNFKEK
+826 KKGNSKNFKKK

>member
-1 MENVKVNIYSKFLYL
+1 
-16 KNKLTY
+16 
-22 KNILKAIVI
+22 
-31 IATIVIAYN
+31 
-40 CLTKVA
+40 
-46 YADGFLSYGNSDDP
+46 
-60 YKSIQEGWGQFI
+60 
-72 ADKYRNNYAL
+72 
-82 DIIDTHGWELIDKA
+82 
-96 ITGLTNIVFSGI
+96 
-108 VMISWF
+108 MISWF

-177 ILAVAI
+177 ILAAAI

-221 NNNEGSLEDYSKT
+221 NNEGSLEDYSKT

-446 APGTSGAFKFGAKP
+446 APGTAGAFRFGAKP
-460 LDKWADIAKE
+460 LDKGADIAKE

-578 ITSENIPNKNINN
+578 ITSENIPNKNING
-591 ENINNENKSN
+591 ENKPN
-601 IDEEAV
+601 IDEDAV

-631 NNGNDTGTIQD
+631 NNGNDNGTIQD

-650 KTIPE
+650 KTISE

-674 KENLNELRNE
+674 KENLNELKNE

-696 ISNTSVTEVPEDL
+696 SSNISVTEIPEDL
-709 VEEKSVEVINKAKND
+709 VEEKSVEAINKAKND

-738 KNTEINPETKEN
+738 KNVESNPEVKEN

-778 PKEKPVDKK
+778 PKEKSADKK

-803 FMGVSSKDIKSKEK
+803 FMGVSNKDIKSKEK

-826 KKGNSKNFKEK
+826 KKGNSKNFKKK

>member
-1 MENVKVNIYSKFLYL
+1 MENVKINIYSKFLYL

-22 KNILKAIVI
+22 KNILKALVI

-40 CLTKVA
+40 CLTKIA

-60 YKSIQEGWGQFI
+60 YKNIPEGWGMFI
-72 ADKYRNNYAL
+72 SEKYRNNYAL

-221 NNNEGSLEDYSKT
+221 NNEGSLEDYSKT

-446 APGTSGAFKFGAKP
+446 APGTAGAFRFGAKP
-460 LDKWADIAKE
+460 LDKGADIAKE

-578 ITSENIPNKNINN
+578 ITSENIPNKNING
-591 ENINNENKSN
+591 ENKPN
-601 IDEEAV
+601 IDEDAV

-631 NNGNDTGTIQD
+631 NNGNDNGTIQD

-650 KTIPE
+650 KTISE

-674 KENLNELRNE
+674 KENLNELKNE

-696 ISNTSVTEVPEDL
+696 SSNISVTEIPEDL
-709 VEEKSVEVINKAKND
+709 VEEKSVEAINKAKND

-738 KNTEINPETKEN
+738 KNVESNPEVKEN

-778 PKEKPVDKK
+778 PKEKSADKK

-803 FMGVSSKDIKSKEK
+803 FMGVSNKDIKSKEK

-826 KKGNSKNFKEK
+826 KKGNSKNFKKKE
-837 GS
+837 S

>member
-1 MENVKVNIYSKFLYL
+1 MENVKINIYSKFLYL

-40 CLTKVA
+40 CLTKIA

-60 YKSIQEGWGQFI
+60 YKNIPEGWGMFI
-72 ADKYRNNYAL
+72 SEKYRNNYAL

-221 NNNEGSLEDYSKT
+221 NNEGSLEDYSKT

-246 PWVMLE
+246 PWIMLE
-252 FDGKVPLNDENMTTK
+252 FDGKLQLMNKD
-267 NSINEEALNYS
+267 SINKEALDYS

-285 YGSDEREKALESIN
+285 YGSDEREKALKSID
-299 EKFNK
+299 EKFNN

-314 KLVSVCVLFV
+314 KLVSVCVLFI

-446 APGTSGAFKFGAKP
+446 APGTAGAFRFGAKP
-460 LDKWADIAKE
+460 LDKGADIAKE

-578 ITSENIPNKNINN
+578 ITSENIPNKNING
-591 ENINNENKSN
+591 ENKPN
-601 IDEEAV
+601 IDEDAV

-631 NNGNDTGTIQD
+631 NNGNDNGTIQD

-650 KTIPE
+650 KTISE

-674 KENLNELRNE
+674 KENLNELKNE

-696 ISNTSVTEVPEDL
+696 SSNISVTEIPEDL
-709 VEEKSVEVINKAKND
+709 VEEKSVEAINKAKND

-738 KNTEINPETKEN
+738 KNVESNPEVKEN

-778 PKEKPVDKK
+778 PKEKSADKK

-803 FMGVSSKDIKSKEK
+803 FMGVSNKDIKSKEK

-826 KKGNSKNFKEK
+826 KKGNSKNFKKK

>member
-1 MENVKVNIYSKFLYL
+1 MENVKINIYSKFLYL

-40 CLTKVA
+40 CLTKIA

-60 YKSIQEGWGQFI
+60 YKSIPEGWGMFI
-72 ADKYRNNYAL
+72 SEKYRNNYAL

-96 ITGLTNIVFSGI
+96 IIGLTNIVFSGI

-210 TSAIVAINGKD
+210 TSAIVAINGKE
-221 NNNEGSLEDYSKT
+221 NNEGSLEDYSKT

-252 FDGKVPLNDENMTTK
+252 FDGKVPLISKDNTEAIADK
-267 NSINEEALNYS
+267 NAMEYS
-278 KDILSEP
+278 KEILSEP
-285 YGSDEREKALESIN
+285 YGSDKREKALESIN

-314 KLVSVCVLFV
+314 KLVSVCVLFI
-324 ITLIKMIILIA
+324 ITLIKMVILIA

-401 VTLTMFQA
+401 VTLTMFQS

-446 APGTSGAFKFGAKP
+446 APGTAGAFKFGAKP
-460 LDKWADIAKE
+460 LDKGADIAKE

-489 KAQYAKEYT
+489 KAQYVKEYT

-509 VAQAIDFLGSKYDN
+509 VAQTIDFLGSKYDN
-523 LKNNKP
+523 LKNNKT
-529 EDIENANNP
+529 EDIENSNNP
-538 KENIDGVK
+538 KENIDKVN

-563 EKFDLNGVKATKPSN
+563 EKFDLNGVKATKPIDTNSN
-578 ITSENIPNKNINN
+578 ITSENIPNKNIND
-591 ENINNENKSN
+591 ENKPN

-642 KSPGSKEN
+642 KSPGSKE
-650 KTIPE
+650 KTISE

-674 KENLNELRNE
+674 KENINELKNE
-684 NTSAD
+684 NTSTD

-696 ISNTSVTEVPEDL
+696 ISVTEVPEDL
-709 VEEKSVEVINKAKND
+709 VEEKSVEAINKAKND
-724 VKANKEKINNNINS
+724 VKVNKEKMNNNISS
-738 KNTEINPETKEN
+738 KNTEINPEAKEN

-778 PKEKPVDKK
+778 PKEKSPDKK
-787 EIKEVSTK
+787 QIKEVSTK

-803 FMGVSSKDIKSKEK
+803 FMGVSKKDIKSKEK

-826 KKGNSKNFKEK
+826 KKGNSKNFKKK

>member
-1 MENVKVNIYSKFLYL
+1 MKSIQININ
-16 KNKLTY
+16 NKINYIKEKITY
-22 KNILKAIVI
+22 KKVLKWLVIL
-31 IATIVIAYN
+31 ATLIIAYN
-40 CLTKVA
+40 SLTKVA
-46 YADGFLSYGNSDDP
+46 HASTFLSYGNGDDP
-60 YKSIQEGWGQFI
+60 YKNIPEGWGMFI
-72 ADKYRNNYAL
+72 SEKYRNNYAL

-126 IAAGFANQLNSVL
+126 IATGFANQLNNVL

-195 VGFLSKT
+195 VSFLSKT

-221 NNNEGSLEDYSKT
+221 NNEASLEDYSKT

-252 FDGKVPLNDENMTTK
+252 FDGKVPLISKEDTEATVDK
-267 NSINEEALNYS
+267 NALEYS
-278 KDILSEP
+278 KEILSEP
-285 YGSDEREKALESIN
+285 YGSDKREKALESIN

-314 KLVSVCVLFV
+314 KLVSVCVLFI

-365 FGGTNIIKGIARKY
+365 FGGTNIIKGVARKY

-401 VTLTMFQA
+401 VTLTMFQT

-446 APGTSGAFKFGAKP
+446 APGTAGAFKFGAKP
-460 LDKWADIAKE
+460 LDKGTDIAKE

-489 KAQYAKEYT
+489 RAQYVKEYT
-498 KGNLSLYKDRK
+498 KGNLGLYRDRK
-509 VAQAIDFLGSKYDN
+509 VAQAIDFLGSKYNN
-523 LKNNKP
+523 LKNNKS
-529 EDIENANNP
+529 EDIDNSNP
-538 KENIDGVK
+538 KENINDIK

-563 EKFDLNGVKATKPSN
+563 EKFDLNGVKATKPIDTNSN
-578 ITSENIPNKNINN
+578 ITSENIPNKNINGQ
-591 ENINNENKSN
+591 NKPN
-601 IDEEAV
+601 TDEEAV
-607 TKNDIKDPIENKD
+607 TKNNIKDSIENKD
-620 IAPKTIDENIK
+620 ISPKTIDENIK
-631 NNGNDTGTIQD
+631 NNGNDNG
-642 KSPGSKEN
+642 
-650 KTIPE
+650 TIPE

-667 TPEKTIN
+667 APEKTIN
-674 KENLNELRNE
+674 KENLNELKNE

-696 ISNTSVTEVPEDL
+696 SSNTSVTEIPEDL
-709 VEEKSVEVINKAKND
+709 VEEKSVEAINKAKND
-724 VKANKEKINNNINS
+724 IKVNKEKINNNINS
-738 KNTEINPETKEN
+738 KNTEINPEAKEN
-750 IEVASSPEVTEIK
+750 IDVASSPEVTEIK

-778 PKEKPVDKK
+778 QKEKSQDKK
-787 EIKEVSTK
+787 QSKEVSTK
-795 ERVERVKS
+795 ERVDRVKS
-803 FMGVSSKDIKSKEK
+803 FMGVSNNDIKSKEK
-817 HLENKLEYI
+817 QLENKLEYI
-826 KKGNSKNFKEK
+826 KKGNSKNFKKK

>member
-1 MENVKVNIYSKFLYL
+1 MENVKINIYSKFLYL

-40 CLTKVA
+40 CLTKIA

-60 YKSIQEGWGQFI
+60 YKNIPEGWGMFI
-72 ADKYRNNYAL
+72 SEKYRNNYAL

-221 NNNEGSLEDYSKT
+221 NNEGSLEDYSKT

-446 APGTSGAFKFGAKP
+446 APGTAGAFRFGAKP
-460 LDKWADIAKE
+460 LDKGADIAKE

-551 VNSNENINKKPV
+551 SNSNENINKKPV

-578 ITSENIPNKNINN
+578 ITSENIPNKNING
-591 ENINNENKSN
+591 ENKPN

-650 KTIPE
+650 KTISE

-674 KENLNELRNE
+674 KENLNELKNE

-689 KKNNDSN
+689 RKNNYSN
-696 ISNTSVTEVPEDL
+696 SSNTSVTEVPEDL
-709 VEEKSVEVINKAKND
+709 VEEKSVEAINKAKND

-738 KNTEINPETKEN
+738 KNTEINPKAKEN

-778 PKEKPVDKK
+778 PKEKSADKK

-803 FMGVSSKDIKSKEK
+803 FMGVSNKDIKSKEK
-817 HLENKLEYI
+817 HLENKLKYI
-826 KKGNSKNFKEK
+826 KKGNSKNFKKK

>member
-1 MENVKVNIYSKFLYL
+1 MENVKINIYSKFLYL

-40 CLTKVA
+40 CLTKIA

-60 YKSIQEGWGQFI
+60 YKNIPEGWGMFI
-72 ADKYRNNYAL
+72 SEKYRNNYAL

-210 TSAIVAINGKD
+210 TSAIVAINGKE
-221 NNNEGSLEDYSKT
+221 NNEGSLEDYSKT

-252 FDGKVPLNDENMTTK
+252 FDGKLQLMNKD
-267 NSINEEALNYS
+267 SINKEALDYS

-285 YGSDEREKALESIN
+285 YGSDEREKALKSID
-299 EKFNK
+299 EKFNN

-314 KLVSVCVLFV
+314 KLVSVCVLFI

-401 VTLTMFQA
+401 VTLTMFQS

-446 APGTSGAFKFGAKP
+446 APGTAGAFKFGSKT
-460 LDKWADIAKE
+460 LDKSADITKE

-478 RAYDIGDNLIT
+478 KAYDIGDNLIT
-489 KAQYAKEYT
+489 KAQYVKEYT

-509 VAQAIDFLGSKYDN
+509 VAQAIDFLGSKYNN
-523 LKNNKP
+523 LKNNKT
-529 EDIENANNP
+529 EDIENSNNP
-538 KENIDGVK
+538 KENIDKVN

-563 EKFDLNGVKATKPSN
+563 EKFDLNGVKATKPIDTNSN
-578 ITSENIPNKNINN
+578 ITSENIPNKNING
-591 ENINNENKSN
+591 ENKPN

-642 KSPGSKEN
+642 KSPRSKEN
-650 KTIPE
+650 KTISE

-674 KENLNELRNE
+674 KENLNELKNE
-684 NTSAD
+684 NTSTD
-689 KKNNDSN
+689 RKNNDSN
-696 ISNTSVTEVPEDL
+696 ISVTEVPEDL
-709 VEEKSVEVINKAKND
+709 VEEKSVEAINKAKND
-724 VKANKEKINNNINS
+724 VKVNKEKMNNNISS

-778 PKEKPVDKK
+778 PKEKSLDKK
-787 EIKEVSTK
+787 QIKEVSTK

-803 FMGVSSKDIKSKEK
+803 FMGVSNKDIKSKEK

-826 KKGNSKNFKEK
+826 KKGNSKNFKKK

>member
-1 MENVKVNIYSKFLYL
+1 MENVKINIYSKFLYL

-40 CLTKVA
+40 CLTKIA

-60 YKSIQEGWGQFI
+60 YKSIPEGWGMFI
-72 ADKYRNNYAL
+72 SEKYRNNYAL

-210 TSAIVAINGKD
+210 TSAIVAINGKE
-221 NNNEGSLEDYSKT
+221 NNEGSLEDYSKT

-246 PWVMLE
+246 PWIMLE
-252 FDGKVPLNDENMTTK
+252 FDGKLQLMNKD
-267 NSINEEALNYS
+267 SINKEALDYS

-285 YGSDEREKALESIN
+285 YGSDEREKALKSID
-299 EKFNK
+299 EKFNN

-314 KLVSVCVLFV
+314 KLVSVCVLFI

-401 VTLTMFQA
+401 VTLTMFQS

-446 APGTSGAFKFGAKP
+446 APGTAGAFKFGTKT
-460 LDKWADIAKE
+460 LDKSADITKE

-478 RAYDIGDNLIT
+478 KAYDIGDNLIT
-489 KAQYAKEYT
+489 KAQYVKEYT

-509 VAQAIDFLGSKYDN
+509 VAQAIDLLGSKYDN

-529 EDIENANNP
+529 EDIENSNNP

-563 EKFDLNGVKATKPSN
+563 EKFDLNGVKATKPIDTNSN

-591 ENINNENKSN
+591 ENKPN

-607 TKNDIKDPIENKD
+607 TENDIKDPIENKD

-650 KTIPE
+650 KTISE

-674 KENLNELRNE
+674 KENLNELKNE

-689 KKNNDSN
+689 KKNNVSN
-696 ISNTSVTEVPEDL
+696 ISNTNVTEVPEDL
-709 VEEKSVEVINKAKND
+709 VEEKSVEAINKAKND
-724 VKANKEKINNNINS
+724 VKVNKEKMNNNISS
-738 KNTEINPETKEN
+738 KNTEINPEAKEN
-750 IEVASSPEVTEIK
+750 IEVDSSPEVTEIK

-778 PKEKPVDKK
+778 PKEKSPDKK
-787 EIKEVSTK
+787 QIKEVSTN

-803 FMGVSSKDIKSKEK
+803 FMGVSNKDIKSKEK

-826 KKGNSKNFKEK
+826 KKGNSKNFKKK

>member
-1 MENVKVNIYSKFLYL
+1 MENVKINIYSKFLYL

-195 VGFLSKT
+195 VAFLSKT

-252 FDGKVPLNDENMTTK
+252 FDGKVPLINKSD
-267 NSINEEALNYS
+267 SSNEENKDALDYS
-278 KDILSEP
+278 KEILSEP

-401 VTLTMFQA
+401 VTLTMFQS

-446 APGTSGAFKFGAKP
+446 APGTAGAFKFGAKP
-460 LDKWADIAKE
+460 LDKGADIAKE

-509 VAQAIDFLGSKYDN
+509 VAQAIDFLGSKYNN

-563 EKFDLNGVKATKPSN
+563 EKFDLNGVKATKPIDTNSN
-578 ITSENIPNKNINN
+578 INSENIPNKNINGQ
-591 ENINNENKSN
+591 NKPN
-601 IDEEAV
+601 IDEEAI
-607 TKNDIKDPIENKD
+607 TKNNIKDSIENKD
-620 IAPKTIDENIK
+620 ISPKTIDENIK
-631 NNGNDTGTIQD
+631 NNVNTNG
-642 KSPGSKEN
+642 
-650 KTIPE
+650 TIPE

-667 TPEKTIN
+667 TPEKPTN
-674 KENLNELRNE
+674 KENINDLKNE
-684 NTSAD
+684 NTSID

-709 VEEKSVEVINKAKND
+709 VEEKSVEAINKVKND
-724 VKANKEKINNNINS
+724 VKVNKEKINNNINS
-738 KNTEINPETKEN
+738 KNTEINTEAKEN
-750 IEVASSPEVTEIK
+750 IDIASSPEVTEIK

-778 PKEKPVDKK
+778 QKEKSQDKK
-787 EIKEVSTK
+787 QSKEVSTK
-795 ERVERVKS
+795 ERVDRVKS
-803 FMGVSSKDIKSKEK
+803 FMGVSNKDIKSKEK
-817 HLENKLEYI
+817 YLENKLEYI
-826 KKGNSKNFKEK
+826 KKGNSKNFKKK

>member
-1 MENVKVNIYSKFLYL
+1 MENVKINIYSKFLYL

-246 PWVMLE
+246 PWIMLE
-252 FDGKVPLNDENMTTK
+252 FDGKVPLINKSD
-267 NSINEEALNYS
+267 SSNEENKDALDYS
-278 KDILSEP
+278 KEILSEP

-401 VTLTMFQA
+401 VTLTMFQS

-421 CTCWIMVIA
+421 CICWIMVIA

-436 NGLINLQNRI
+436 NGLISLQNRI
-446 APGTSGAFKFGAKP
+446 APGTAGAFKFGAKP
-460 LDKWADIAKE
+460 LDKGADIAKE

-523 LKNNKP
+523 LKNNKT
-529 EDIENANNP
+529 EDIENSNNP
-538 KENIDGVK
+538 KENIDKVN

-563 EKFDLNGVKATKPSN
+563 EKFDLNGVKATKPIDTNSN

-591 ENINNENKSN
+591 ENKPN

-607 TKNDIKDPIENKD
+607 TKNDIKDPIENKE
-620 IAPKTIDENIK
+620 ITPKTIDENIK
-631 NNGNDTGTIQD
+631 NNGNTNETIQD

-650 KTIPE
+650 KTISE

-674 KENLNELRNE
+674 KENLNELKNE

-696 ISNTSVTEVPEDL
+696 SSNTSVTEIPEDL
-709 VEEKSVEVINKAKND
+709 VEEKSVEAINKAQND
-724 VKANKEKINNNINS
+724 VKVNKEKINNNINS
-738 KNTEINPETKEN
+738 KNVESNPKAKEN
-750 IEVASSPEVTEIK
+750 IEVSSPPEVTEIK

-778 PKEKPVDKK
+778 PKEKSADKK
-787 EIKEVSTK
+787 EIKEVST
-795 ERVERVKS
+795 
-803 FMGVSSKDIKSKEK
+803 
-817 HLENKLEYI
+817 
-826 KKGNSKNFKEK
+826 
-837 GS
+837 

>member
-1 MENVKVNIYSKFLYL
+1 MENVKINIYSKFLYL

-40 CLTKVA
+40 CLTKIA

-60 YKSIQEGWGQFI
+60 YKSIPEGWGMFI
-72 ADKYRNNYAL
+72 SEKYRNNYAL

-210 TSAIVAINGKD
+210 TSAIVAINGKE
-221 NNNEGSLEDYSKT
+221 NNEGSLEDYSKT

-246 PWVMLE
+246 PWIMLE
-252 FDGKVPLNDENMTTK
+252 FDGKLQLMNKD
-267 NSINEEALNYS
+267 SINKEALDYS

-285 YGSDEREKALESIN
+285 YGSDEREKALKSID
-299 EKFNK
+299 EKFNN

-314 KLVSVCVLFV
+314 KLVSVCVLFI

-401 VTLTMFQA
+401 VTLTMFQS

-446 APGTSGAFKFGAKP
+446 APGTAGAFKFGTKT
-460 LDKWADIAKE
+460 LDKSADITKE

-478 RAYDIGDNLIT
+478 KAYDIGDNLIT
-489 KAQYAKEYT
+489 KAQYVKEYT

-509 VAQAIDFLGSKYDN
+509 VAQAIDLLGSKYDN

-529 EDIENANNP
+529 EDIENSNNP

-563 EKFDLNGVKATKPSN
+563 EKFDLNGVKATKPIDTNSN

-591 ENINNENKSN
+591 ENKPN

-607 TKNDIKDPIENKD
+607 TENDIKDPIENKD

-631 NNGNDTGTIQD
+631 NNGNETGTIQD

-650 KTIPE
+650 KTISE

-674 KENLNELRNE
+674 KENLNELKNE

-689 KKNNDSN
+689 KKNNVSN
-696 ISNTSVTEVPEDL
+696 ISNTNVTEVPEDL
-709 VEEKSVEVINKAKND
+709 VEEKSVEAINKAKND
-724 VKANKEKINNNINS
+724 VKVNKEKMNNNISS
-738 KNTEINPETKEN
+738 KNTEINPEAKEN

-778 PKEKPVDKK
+778 PKEKSPDKK
-787 EIKEVSTK
+787 QIKEVSTN

-803 FMGVSSKDIKSKEK
+803 FMGVSNKDIKSKEK

-826 KKGNSKNFKEK
+826 KKGNSKNFKKK

>member
-1 MENVKVNIYSKFLYL
+1 E
-16 KNKLTY
+16 
-22 KNILKAIVI
+22 
-31 IATIVIAYN
+31 
-40 CLTKVA
+40 
-46 YADGFLSYGNSDDP
+46 
-60 YKSIQEGWGQFI
+60 
-72 ADKYRNNYAL
+72 KYRNNYAL

-210 TSAIVAINGKD
+210 TSAIVAINGKE
-221 NNNEGSLEDYSKT
+221 NNEGSLEDYSKT

-252 FDGKVPLNDENMTTK
+252 FDGKLQLMNKD
-267 NSINEEALNYS
+267 SINKEALDYS

-285 YGSDEREKALESIN
+285 YGSDEREKALKSID
-299 EKFNK
+299 EKFNN

-314 KLVSVCVLFV
+314 KLVSVCVLFI

-401 VTLTMFQA
+401 VTLTMFQS

-446 APGTSGAFKFGAKP
+446 APGTAGAFKFGSKT
-460 LDKWADIAKE
+460 LDKSADITKE

-478 RAYDIGDNLIT
+478 KAYDIGDNLIT
-489 KAQYAKEYT
+489 KAQYVKEYT

-509 VAQAIDFLGSKYDN
+509 VAQAIDFLGSKYNN
-523 LKNNKP
+523 LKNNKT
-529 EDIENANNP
+529 EDIENSNNP
-538 KENIDGVK
+538 KENIDKVN

-563 EKFDLNGVKATKPSN
+563 EKFDLNGVKATKPIDTNSN
-578 ITSENIPNKNINN
+578 ISSENIPNKNIND
-591 ENINNENKSN
+591 ENKPN

-642 KSPGSKEN
+642 KSPRSKEN
-650 KTIPE
+650 KTISE

-674 KENLNELRNE
+674 KENLNELKNE
-684 NTSAD
+684 NTSTD

-696 ISNTSVTEVPEDL
+696 ISVTEVPEDL
-709 VEEKSVEVINKAKND
+709 VEEKSVEAINKAKND
-724 VKANKEKINNNINS
+724 VKVNKEKMNNNISS

-778 PKEKPVDKK
+778 PKEKSLDKK
-787 EIKEVSTK
+787 QIKEVSTK

-803 FMGVSSKDIKSKEK
+803 FMGVSNKDIKSKEK

-826 KKGNSKNFKEK
+826 KKGNSKNFKKK

>member
-1 MENVKVNIYSKFLYL
+1 MENVKINIYSKFLYL

-40 CLTKVA
+40 CLTKIA

-60 YKSIQEGWGQFI
+60 YKNIPEGWGMFI
-72 ADKYRNNYAL
+72 SEKYRNNYAL

-252 FDGKVPLNDENMTTK
+252 FDGKLELVSK
-267 NSINEEALNYS
+267 NSDNNNGANKEAIDYS
-278 KDILSEP
+278 KEILSEP

-379 LGTQLGIIVSSFVLA
+379 LGTQIGIIISSFVLA

-401 VTLTMFQA
+401 VTLTMFQS

-446 APGTSGAFKFGAKP
+446 APGTAGAFKFGSKT
-460 LDKWADIAKE
+460 LDKSADITKE

-478 RAYDIGDNLIT
+478 KAYDIGDNLIT
-489 KAQYAKEYT
+489 KAQYVKEYT

-509 VAQAIDFLGSKYDN
+509 VAQTIDFLGSKYDN
-523 LKNNKP
+523 LKNNKT
-529 EDIENANNP
+529 EDIENSNNP
-538 KENIDGVK
+538 KENIDKVN

-578 ITSENIPNKNINN
+578 ITSENIPNKNING
-591 ENINNENKSN
+591 ENKPN
-601 IDEEAV
+601 IDEDAV

-631 NNGNDTGTIQD
+631 NNGNDNGTIQD

-650 KTIPE
+650 KTISE

-674 KENLNELRNE
+674 KENLNELKNE
-684 NTSAD
+684 NTSTD

-696 ISNTSVTEVPEDL
+696 ISVTEVPEDL
-709 VEEKSVEVINKAKND
+709 VEEKSVEAINKAKND
-724 VKANKEKINNNINS
+724 VKVNKEKMNNNIS
-738 KNTEINPETKEN
+738 FKNTEINPETKEN

-778 PKEKPVDKK
+778 PKEKSADKK

-803 FMGVSSKDIKSKEK
+803 FMGVSNKDIKSKEK

-826 KKGNSKNFKEK
+826 KKGNSKNFKKK

>member
-1 MENVKVNIYSKFLYL
+1 MEKVKINIYSKFLYF

-22 KNILKAIVI
+22 KNILKFLVI

-60 YKSIQEGWGQFI
+60 YKNIPEGWGMFI
-72 ADKYRNNYAL
+72 SEKYRNNYAL

-221 NNNEGSLEDYSKT
+221 NNEGSLEDYSKT

-252 FDGKVPLNDENMTTK
+252 FDGKLQLMNKD
-267 NSINEEALNYS
+267 SINKEALDYS
-278 KDILSEP
+278 KDILSKP
-285 YGSDEREKALESIN
+285 YGSDEREKALKSID
-299 EKFNK
+299 EKFNN

-314 KLVSVCVLFV
+314 KLVSVCVLFI

-401 VTLTMFQA
+401 VTLTMFQS

-446 APGTSGAFKFGAKP
+446 APGTAGAFKFGAKP
-460 LDKWADIAKE
+460 LDKGANIAKE
-470 YAVNPAMD
+470 YAVDPAMN

-509 VAQAIDFLGSKYDN
+509 VAQAIDFLGSKYNN
-523 LKNNKP
+523 LKNSKP
-529 EDIENANNP
+529 EDIENTNNP

-551 VNSNENINKKPV
+551 SNSNENINKKPV
-563 EKFDLNGVKATKPSN
+563 EKFDLNGVKATKPIDNNSN
-578 ITSENIPNKNINN
+578 IPSENIPNKNING
-591 ENINNENKSN
+591 ENKPN

-607 TKNDIKDPIENKD
+607 TKNDIKDPIESKD
-620 IAPKTIDENIK
+620 IDPKTIDENMK
-631 NNGNDTGTIQD
+631 NNGNTNGTIQD
-642 KSPGSKEN
+642 ESPGSKEN

-655 DEEITTKPEEIK
+655 DDEITTKPEEIK
-667 TPEKTIN
+667 TPEKPTN
-674 KENLNELRNE
+674 KENLNELKNE
-684 NTSAD
+684 NISAD

-696 ISNTSVTEVPEDL
+696 TSNTSVTEVPEDL
-709 VEEKSVEVINKAKND
+709 VEEKSVEAINKAKND
-724 VKANKEKINNNINS
+724 V
-738 KNTEINPETKEN
+738 
-750 IEVASSPEVTEIK
+750 
-763 KKSTKKVENIKNNGQ
+763 
-778 PKEKPVDKK
+778 
-787 EIKEVSTK
+787 
-795 ERVERVKS
+795 
-803 FMGVSSKDIKSKEK
+803 
-817 HLENKLEYI
+817 
-826 KKGNSKNFKEK
+826 
-837 GS
+837 

>member
-1 MENVKVNIYSKFLYL
+1 MENVKINIYSKFLYL

-40 CLTKVA
+40 CLTKIA

-60 YKSIQEGWGQFI
+60 YKNIPEGWGMFI
-72 ADKYRNNYAL
+72 SEKYRNNYAL

-221 NNNEGSLEDYSKT
+221 NNEGSLEDYSKT

-446 APGTSGAFKFGAKP
+446 APGTAGAFRFGAKP
-460 LDKWADIAKE
+460 LDKGADIAKE

-578 ITSENIPNKNINN
+578 ITSENIPNKNING
-591 ENINNENKSN
+591 ENKPN
-601 IDEEAV
+601 IDEDAV

-631 NNGNDTGTIQD
+631 NNVNDNGTIQD

-650 KTIPE
+650 KTISE

-674 KENLNELRNE
+674 KENLNELKNE

-696 ISNTSVTEVPEDL
+696 SSNISVTEIPEDL
-709 VEEKSVEVINKAKND
+709 VEEKSVEAINKAKND

-738 KNTEINPETKEN
+738 KNVESNPEVKEN

-778 PKEKPVDKK
+778 PKEKSADKK

-803 FMGVSSKDIKSKEK
+803 FMGVSNKDIKSKEK

-826 KKGNSKNFKEK
+826 KKGNSKNFKKK

>member
-1 MENVKVNIYSKFLYL
+1 MENVKINIYSKFLYL

-22 KNILKAIVI
+22 KNILKALVI

-60 YKSIQEGWGQFI
+60 YKNIQEGWGQFI
-72 ADKYRNNYAL
+72 AEKYRNNYAL

-246 PWVMLE
+246 PWIMLE
-252 FDGKVPLNDENMTTK
+252 FDGKVPLIKNNKDNDD
-267 NSINEEALNYS
+267 ALNYS
-278 KDILSEP
+278 KEILSEP
-285 YGSDEREKALESIN
+285 YGSNEREKALESIN

-401 VTLTMFQA
+401 VTITMFQA

-446 APGTSGAFKFGAKP
+446 APGTVGAFKFGSKT
-460 LDKWADIAKE
+460 LDKSADITKE

-478 RAYDIGDNLIT
+478 KAYDIGDNLIT
-489 KAQYAKEYT
+489 KAQYVKEYT

-523 LKNNKP
+523 LKNNKT
-529 EDIENANNP
+529 EDIENSNNP
-538 KENIDGVK
+538 KENIDKVN

-563 EKFDLNGVKATKPSN
+563 EKFDLNGVKATKSIDTNSN
-578 ITSENIPNKNINN
+578 ITSENIPNKNIND
-591 ENINNENKSN
+591 ENKPN

-650 KTIPE
+650 KTISE

-674 KENLNELRNE
+674 KENINELKNE

-696 ISNTSVTEVPEDL
+696 ISNISVTEVPEDL
-709 VEEKSVEVINKAKND
+709 VEEKSVEAINKAKND
-724 VKANKEKINNNINS
+724 VKVNKEKMNNNISS
-738 KNTEINPETKEN
+738 KNTEINPEAKEN

-763 KKSTKKVENIKNNGQ
+763 KKSTKKVENIKNNGK
-778 PKEKPVDKK
+778 PKEKSPDKK
-787 EIKEVSTK
+787 QIKEVSTK

-803 FMGVSSKDIKSKEK
+803 FMGVSNKDIKSKEK

>member
-1 MENVKVNIYSKFLYL
+1 MENVKINIYSKFLYL

-40 CLTKVA
+40 CLTKIA

-60 YKSIQEGWGQFI
+60 YKNIPEGWGMFI
-72 ADKYRNNYAL
+72 SEKYRNNYAL

-210 TSAIVAINGKD
+210 TSAIVAINGKE
-221 NNNEGSLEDYSKT
+221 NNEGSLEDYSKT

-379 LGTQLGIIVSSFVLA
+379 LGTQLGIIVSSFVSA

-446 APGTSGAFKFGAKP
+446 APGTAGAFRFGAKP
-460 LDKWADIAKE
+460 LDKGADIAKE

-578 ITSENIPNKNINN
+578 ITSENIPNKNING
-591 ENINNENKSN
+591 ENKPN
-601 IDEEAV
+601 IDEDAV

-631 NNGNDTGTIQD
+631 NNGNDNGTIQD

-650 KTIPE
+650 KTISE

-674 KENLNELRNE
+674 KENLNELKNE

-696 ISNTSVTEVPEDL
+696 SSNISVTEIPEDL
-709 VEEKSVEVINKAKND
+709 VEEKSVEAINKAKND

-738 KNTEINPETKEN
+738 KNVESNPEVKEN

-778 PKEKPVDKK
+778 PKEKSADKK

-803 FMGVSSKDIKSKEK
+803 FMGVSNKDIKSKEK

-826 KKGNSKNFKEK
+826 KKGNSKNFKKK